1 MNFQVKEIAERVKAL
16 REILDIPVEEVAK
29 ATEVTKE
36 QYLMY
41 ESGDADMS
49 IAFIYNCAK
58 CFGVEVTDILRGNSP
73 TLSSF
78 TITRA
83 GKGLTTKRSDFDYTH
98 LAPFFKNKKV
108 EPFLVTA
115 RYNEEEQN
123 RPIHLNY
130 HSGQEVDIIKSG
142 YLKMQVGDHVEIA
155 CAGDV
160 LYYDSSTPHGMIA
173 TGGVDCEFYAIVI
186 DGEDEKRKY
195 IDSRT
200 MSIIT
205 HDKAAEY
212 EATPAEKQ
220 EEGARL
226 GVADKFVTTTVDGD
240 GIFNSIKFHDIDR
253 FNFAYD
259 ILDEIARIAPEK
271 LAMLH
276 IDKDKTERRFTFK
289 DISRESNRAA
299 NYFRSVGITRG
310 DRVMLVLKRHY
321 QFWIAMMGLNKL
333 GAVAI
338 PATNQLLAKDLD
350 YRFNAAGI
358 SAVIVTPD
366 DGVPDQVEIA
376 LATSPT
382 VKHKLIVGG
391 PREEW
396 RDFDAELP
404 MYSSHF
410 ERVDVGGDDTLLMY
424 FTSGTTGYP
433 KIAVHNHK
441 YPLGHYPT
449 ARYWHCVDPRGLHLT
464 ISDTGWAKAMW
475 GKLYGQWMAEG
486 ALFVYNFDRFDAAD
500 ILPMFAKYG
509 ITTFCAPPTMYR
521 FMIKEDLSKYDL
533 SSVKHATIAGEALN
547 AEVYEQFKRHT
558 GLSLMEAFGQ
568 TETTVVLGNF
578 DGMKPKPG
586 SMGKPSPLYNVKLL
600 DSDGKDVA
608 PGETGEICINTQYGN
623 PCGLFCGYYNNEEST
638 KAAWHDGFYHTGDT
652 AWRDEEGY
660 YHYVGRVDDLIK
672 SSGYRIGPFEIES
685 VIMELPYV
693 LEVAVTAVPH
703 EIRGQVVKANIVL
716 TKGTDGT
723 EELKK
728 EIQNYVKSRTAP
740 YKYPRVVEF
749 MDSLPKTA
757 SGKIKR
763 NELREQG

>member
-1 MNFQVKEIAERVKAL
+1 MNYHVKEIAERIRAL
-16 REILDIPVEEVAK
+16 REILDISTEEMAK
-29 ATEVTKE
+29 ATEISHE
-36 QYLMY
+36 DYLKY
-41 ESGDADMS
+41 ESGDVDMS
-49 IAFIYNCAK
+49 IAFMYNCAK
-58 CFGVEVTDILRGNSP
+58 HLGVEVTDILEGNSP

-83 GKGLTTKRSDFDYTH
+83 GKGLKTSKSSDFEYTH
-98 LAPFFKNKKV
+98 LAPLFKNKKV

-115 RYNEEEQN
+115 YYKEDEQN
-123 RPIHLNY
+123 KPIHLNY
-130 HSGQEVDIIKSG
+130 HNGQEVDIIKSG

-173 TGGVDCEFYAIVI
+173 TGGADCEFYAIVI
-186 DGEDEKRKY
+186 NGDATGKY
-195 IDSRT
+195 IDSHT
-200 MSIIT
+200 MSVIS
-205 HDKAAEY
+205 HKSADDY
-212 EATPAEKQ
+212 EKQ
-220 EEGARL
+220 TSNREKNGTTL
-226 GVADKFVTTTVDGD
+226 GVADKFVATETDAD
-240 GIFNSIKFHDIDR
+240 GIFSSIRFHNEEN

-259 ILDEIARIAPEK
+259 ILDELARLAPNK

-276 IDKDKTERRFTFK
+276 LDKHKNERRFTFK

-299 NYFRSVGITRG
+299 NYFRSVGIARG

-321 QFWIAMMGLNKL
+321 QFWIAMLGLNKL
-333 GAVAI
+333 GAIAI
-338 PATNQLLAKDLD
+338 PATNQLLKKDFD

-358 SAVIVTPD
+358 SAVISTPD
-366 DGVPDQVEIA
+366 DGVPEEIEAA
-376 LATSPT
+376 LTTSPT
-382 VKHKLIVGG
+382 LKNKLIVGG
-391 PREEW
+391 KRDGW
-396 RDFDAELP
+396 RDFDAEIS
-404 MYSSHF
+404 MYSSRF
-410 ERVDVGGDDTLLMY
+410 ERVPVGGSDPLLMY

-433 KIAVHNHK
+433 KIAIHSHT
-441 YPLGHYPT
+441 YPLAHYPT
-449 ARYWHCVDPRGLHLT
+449 AKYWHCVDPAGLHLT

-486 ALFVYNFDRFDAAD
+486 ALFVYDFDRFDAAD
-500 ILPMFAKYG
+500 ILPLFAKYG

-521 FMIKEDLSKYDL
+521 FMIKEDLGKYDL
-533 SSVKHATIAGEALN
+533 SSIKHASIAGEALN
-547 AEVYEQFKRHT
+547 PEVYEQFKRHT
-558 GLSLMEAFGQ
+558 GVELMEAFGQ

-586 SMGKPSPLYNVKLL
+586 SMGKPSPLYKVKLL
-600 DSDGKDVA
+600 DSDGNDVA
-608 PGETGEICINTQYGN
+608 TGETGEICIDTSHGK
-623 PCGLFCGYYNNEEST
+623 PHGLFCGYYNNEDAT
-638 KAAWHDGFYHTGDT
+638 AAAWHDGIYHTGDT
-652 AWRDEEGY
+652 AWRDEDGY

-716 TKGTDGT
+716 TKGTEGT
-723 EELKK
+723 DELKR

-749 MDSLPKTA
+749 METLPKTS

-763 NELREQG
+763 KELREQG